1 MYSKD
6 VPKRLG
12 NLEEKQNKF
21 TASKLS
27 SVVPYQSFELKY
39 KTLTNMALTLFCNPV
54 IKVRSAFASPL
65 LVSKLLKPDPD
76 SFDISENYHLSITE
90 YMSRKGPVSC

>member
-6 VPKRLG
+6 VTKRLG
-12 NLEEKQNKF
+12 NLEKKQNKF
-21 TASKLS
+21 TKLKLS

-39 KTLTNMALTLFCNPV
+39 KIWTNMTLALFCNPV

-76 SFDISENYHLSITE
+76 SFGISENYHLSI
-90 YMSRKGPVSC
+90 GI